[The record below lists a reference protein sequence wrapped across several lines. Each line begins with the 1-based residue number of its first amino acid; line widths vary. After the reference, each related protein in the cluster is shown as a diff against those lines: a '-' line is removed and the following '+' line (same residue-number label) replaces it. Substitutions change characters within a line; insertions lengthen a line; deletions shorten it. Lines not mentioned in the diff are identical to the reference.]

1 MKVIYIADDGTQFE
15 DRWTCE
21 GYEWA
26 LNHKNIYNVLIYDE
40 NGNRFTDFMSQD
52 TYENANI
59 VIVLD
64 NAALEDLHEL
74 ARLTG
79 FCCYHQ
85 IESSGKW
92 EFKMDGYD
100 GCYVKT
106 N

>member
-15 DRWTCE
+15 DKWTCE
-21 GYEWA
+21 EYEWT

-40 NGNRFTDFMSQD
+40 NGNRLTDFMSQD

-59 VIVLD
+59 VIVPD

-92 EFKMDGYD
+92 EFKMDGHD
-100 GCYVKT
+100 RCYVKT